1 MAPYSGLKQ
10 LDVKLL
16 KFLAEKTANA
26 TAPLVLK
33 RLCELFGESQTP
45 QKPPTFYSTRI
56 FRFRHKIHLIDELD
70 MHTRVKILFAISAPI
85 DSDFVKELQKRGA
98 SVKVDEEARLIEYV
112 ANDGSLTLRGQHKTS
127 KRRSSLAGNSARIVG
142 QNPRDDEEYVA
153 NDGRRSSM
161 DSRRRELHNKR
172 AHEDDSD
179 EDDTESS
186 PKVPRVD
193 ETMADDHGL
202 GPSQPSQPAQLL
214 LKAEPEEIH
223 ENGIIQRE
231 LKSEHME
238 QHPRI
243 IQNDIPTSDVSS
255 KKVLEFLQNL
265 VSTLDCHT
273 LKELERRIEQALGDP
288 EIQNQSIPAEILVAG
303 LESNL
308 YTVRRRA
315 TVAGS
320 ESLEKF
326 LLILS
331 STLLYLG
338 SPSLSPLNQTLK
350 ETIRNLKGQD
360 KQISEDVICR
370 AIENLFMLVHD

>member
-16 KFLAEKTANA
+16 KFLAEKTEN
-26 TAPLVLK
+26 TTTPLVLK

-85 DSDFVKELQKRGA
+85 DSDFVKGLQKRA
-98 SVKVDEEARLIEYV
+98 SVKVDEEARLIEDV
-112 ANDGSLTLRGQHKTS
+112 ANDGSLTLRGKHKVL
-127 KRRSSLAGNSARIVG
+127 KRRSSVGGRFARIVG
-142 QNPRDDEEYVA
+142 QNPRDDDEVMA
-153 NDGRRSSM
+153 DDTTNRRSSM
-161 DSRRRELHNKR
+161 DSRRSELNNKR
-172 AHEDDSD
+172 AHDDDSD
-179 EDDTESS
+179 KDDTDSS
-186 PKVPRVD
+186 PKVPRGD
-193 ETMADDHGL
+193 ETMADDHGP
-202 GPSQPSQPAQLL
+202 GPSQLL
-214 LKAEPEEIH
+214 LKAEPEERH

-231 LKSEHME
+231 LKSEHLE
-238 QHPRI
+238 QHSRI
-243 IQNDIPTSDVSS
+243 VQNDMPTSDVSS

-338 SPSLSPLNQTLK
+338 SPSKSQ
-350 ETIRNLKGQD
+350 RNDSKFERTG
-360 KQISEDVICR
+360 
-370 AIENLFMLVHD
+370 